1 MDSMLLK
8 AVPSQ
13 EAAAVAGPRQAA
25 QWSPYMDNG
34 GTVVAIRGKN
44 FAIIG
49 GDTRLSDGGYGMHSR
64 TSTKVH
70 PLTAHCVIASAG
82 QQSERCTLW
91 KVLDHKAADYK
102 HANKKDMSCTAIAQ
116 TLGNTLYYR
125 RFFPYYTFNIVAG
138 VANGKGYV
146 WGYDAVGSF
155 ESNPYSSSGTGA
167 HLVTSIL
174 DNQVAFKS
182 QPQNAKDLTL
192 EETLAVFK
200 DVFICAGERDI
211 YTGDAV
217 EYCIITEEGT
227 QMGRFELRKD

>member
-1 MDSMLLK
+1 MSMLLK
-8 AVPSQ
+8 AVPSA
-13 EAAAVAGPRQAA
+13 EAAAAAGPRQASD
-25 QWSPYMDNG
+25 WSPYMDNG
-34 GTVVAIRGKN
+34 GTVVAIRGTN

-64 TSTKVH
+64 NSTKVH
-70 PLTAHCVIASAG
+70 PLTPHCVIASAG

-91 KVLDHKAADYK
+91 KVLDHKVADYK
-102 HANKKDMSCTAIAQ
+102 HDNKKDMACTAVAQ
-116 TLGNTLYYR
+116 MLGNTLYYR

-146 WGYDAVGSF
+146 WGYDAIGSF
-155 ESNPYSSSGTGA
+155 ESNPYSSSGSGA

-174 DNQVAFKS
+174 DNQVAFKT
-182 QPQNAKDLTL
+182 QEVNRKDLTV

-211 YTGDAV
+211 YTGDSV
-217 EYCIITEEGT
+217 EYCIITEDGT
-227 QMGRFELRKD
+227 EAGRFDLRKD